1 MTAESITV
9 TGARSAVPVAA
20 IQAEQEDLGDLKL
33 YRVPEPITIAAKAQ
47 KQVAM
52 IVQPIVDYR
61 PLYLG
66 SFTQSDLCC
75 GDGTPRPLDLT
86 LRARND
92 RETGLGLPLPQ
103 GQVAVYEPGDY
114 GPLLVGQT
122 RLADKAVG
130 QEVELSLG
138 PRADVQMQIS
148 APDDA
153 HPRRFA
159 ILMTNALARPV
170 DVELSVPFELRRGK
184 GFAKVDGVPTWQGSI
199 AANSERRLS
208 FEIRKPAE

>member
-1 MTAESITV
+1 M
-9 TGARSAVPVAA
+9 
-20 IQAEQEDLGDLKL
+20 
-33 YRVPEPITIAAKAQ
+33 
-47 KQVAM
+47 
-52 IVQPIVDYR
+52 
-61 PLYLG
+61 
-66 SFTQSDLCC
+66 
-75 GDGTPRPLDLT
+75 
-86 LRARND
+86 
-92 RETGLGLPLPQ
+92 
-103 GQVAVYEPGDY
+103 YEPGDY

-130 QEVELSLG
+130 QEVELGLG

-148 APDDA
+148 APDEA

-159 ILMTNALARPV
+159 IVLTNALAGPV

-208 FEIRKPAE
+208 FEISKPAE